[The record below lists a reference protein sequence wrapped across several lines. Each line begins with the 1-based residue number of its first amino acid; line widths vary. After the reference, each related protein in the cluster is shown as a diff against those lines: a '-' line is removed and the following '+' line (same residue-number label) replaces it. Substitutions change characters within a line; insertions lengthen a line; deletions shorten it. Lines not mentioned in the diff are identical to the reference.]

1 MNAFCPNCE
10 AITQQV
16 PQEQEEI
23 IPVRGEDIPVLVKT
37 HVCQACGMDYSN
49 PQEEGDPLDAAYR
62 IYRERRH
69 MLQPEEIRAFRKMLG
84 LTQQEWSTVLGIG
97 IATLNRYEN
106 GALQSEGHDQMLQLM
121 MQPGNLV
128 RTLAEKPALLPE
140 AKRAQVLE
148 NLAGPESSGS
158 LLAEAE
164 DHYGRYEPDIFSGYV
179 RLDLE
184 KFFQA
189 TQFLCHG
196 KGVVKTKLLKLL
208 FYADFLHFRE
218 HRVSITG
225 MRYAHAD
232 HGPVPHRF
240 ETWLAALTDW
250 EGRLEPQ
257 EQLIGDYVGTVYTS
271 PTVDIGVFSAS
282 ELKTLAVVKD
292 HFEAY
297 TATQIREESH
307 AEAGYLETDN
317 GELISYRY
325 AEQLEL

>member
-10 AITQQV
+10 AVT
-16 PQEQEEI
+16 EQIYQIEEKTLVI
-23 IPVRGEDIPVLVKT
+23 RGEQIPVKHAFYRCL
-37 HVCQACGMDYSN
+37 ACGVDFEI
-49 PQEEGDPLDAAYR
+49 PQEEDDPLEAAYR
-62 IYRERRH
+62 IFRERRH
-69 MLQPEEIRAFRKMLG
+69 MLQPEEIRAFRKKLG

-97 IATLNRYEN
+97 VATLNRYEN
-106 GALQSEGHDQMLQLM
+106 GALQSEGHDQMMQLM
-121 MQPGNLV
+121 MQPDNLA
-128 RTLAEKPALLPE
+128 RTLAEKPELLPD

-148 NLAGPESSGS
+148 NLAGQETSGS

-164 DHYGRYEPDIFSGYV
+164 DRYGRYEPDLFSGYV

-189 TQFLCHG
+189 AQFLCHG

-218 HRVSITG
+218 HGVSITG

-232 HGPVPHRF
+232 HGPVPHKF

-271 PTVDIGVFSAS
+271 PTVDIGAFSAS

-325 AEQLEL
+325 AEKLGL